1 MELTREQLDAL
12 YEMTVVTADGHSLGP
27 VGHIYLDDDSQ
38 QATWVTSRTGLFGLR
53 EVFVPFQGAHIDAE
67 AITVRFTKDA
77 IMDAP
82 RIAADGHISEA
93 EQLELFEYYT
103 RENHAQDGTP
113 AHAAPAQPHP
123 PQPTDGRDP
132 VSTVAADSPPAADPA
147 SADPTRIATP
157 AAEGQEPADST
168 ARPESGVQQTVDGAS
183 KEADAEQADE
193 SAAPEAP
200 ARDTDE
206 EAAEPDPDS
215 DFGEANGT
223 DDDGGVEDAP
233 GEDADA
239 AHVQVTDAA
248 DGQVTDASDGQV
260 TDADAPGQ
268 VANDAQASENGGAED
283 SSSAQPAAAP
293 EDDGSADED
302 TAGADEEAGEAADA
316 DEQASSVDQHASR
329 G

>member
-38 QATWVTSRTGLFGLR
+38 QATWVTSRTGVFGLR
-53 EVFVPFQGAHIDAE
+53 EVFVAFQRAHSDAE
-67 AITVRFTKDA
+67 ALTVRFTKDA

-82 RIAADGHISEA
+82 RIAADGPSSEA
-93 EQLELFEYYT
+93 EHLEPSEYYT
-103 RENHAQDGTP
+103 RENHATDRTP
-113 AHAAPAQPHP
+113 AHAAPAQQHP
-123 PQPTDGRDP
+123 PQPTPGRAP
-132 VSTVAADSPPAADPA
+132 VSTVAAAAPPAADPA

-233 GEDADA
+233 GEDTDA

-248 DGQVTDASDGQV
+248 DGQVTE
-260 TDADAPGQ
+260 ADAPGQ

-293 EDDGSADED
+293 EDDGAGDEG